1 MGLISKPDMR
11 ASAVLWT
18 IMLSMKKNRLWQLT
32 FMYILLV
39 WFWLFSEYAFLGK
52 IKYIQLYNQTNA
64 ECPVGD
70 VMVL

>member
-18 IMLSMKKNRLWQLT
+18 IMPSMKKNKLWQLT

-52 IKYIQLYNQTNA
+52 SKYIQLYNQANA
-64 ECPVGD
+64 ECPVGE